1 MELSVVKNTLR
12 IALVGDYNPDVLAH
26 QAIPLAIDDAA
37 AVLEVTADYDWLAT
51 TELTSPE
58 DLVGYDAIWLVPAS
72 PYKNADAAF
81 IAARYAREN
90 SVPFLGTCG
99 GFQHALIEY
108 ARNVLGWQD
117 AAHAETDTEG
127 RMVIAPLTCSLVEQS
142 DAIEL
147 RANTLIARAYGQEE
161 IEEGYH
167 CNYGVSPEFAKE
179 LEKGDMRVTGWD
191 AQGEIRAVELVTHP
205 FFIATLFQ
213 HERAALA
220 GRPAPLVQSLLRAA
234 LNY

>member
-1 MELSVVKNTLR
+1 MELSALKDTLR
-12 IALVGDYNPDVLAH
+12 IALVGDYNHDVPAH

-37 AVLEVTADYDWLAT
+37 AVLDITADYDWLAT

-117 AAHAETDTEG
+117 AAHAETDTVG
-127 RMVIAPLTCSLVEQS
+127 RMVIAPLTCSLVEVA
-142 DAIEL
+142 DTIEL
-147 RANTLIARAYGQEE
+147 RANTLIAKAYGQEE
-161 IEEGYH
+161 IEEEYH
-167 CNYGVSPEFAKE
+167 CNYGVSPEFAQE

-191 AQGEIRAVELVTHP
+191 AQGEIRAIELVTHP
-205 FFIATLFQ
+205 FFVATLFQ

-220 GRPAPLVQSLLRAA
+220 GRPAPLVQALLRAA
-234 LNY
+234 QRY

>member
-1 MELSVVKNTLR
+1 MELSAVKNTLR

-37 AVLEVTADYDWLAT
+37 AVLDITADYDWLAT

-72 PYKNADAAF
+72 PYKNVEGAF

-108 ARNVLGWQD
+108 ARNVMGWQD

-127 RMVIAPLTCSLVEQS
+127 RMVIAPLTCSLVETT
-142 DAIEL
+142 DTIEL
-147 RANTLIARAYGQEE
+147 RGNTLIARAYGQET

-167 CNYGVSPEFAKE
+167 CNYGVSPDFALA
-179 LEKGDMRVTGWD
+179 LEQGDMRVTGWD
-191 AQGEIRAVELVTHP
+191 EQGDIRAVELVTHP
-205 FFIATLFQ
+205 FFVATLFQ

-220 GRPAPLVQSLLRAA
+220 GRPALLVQALLRAA
-234 LNY
+234 KAY